1 MAKLELD
8 EGLVNQALSE
18 LDSATSELGSVDS
31 EISSAINAI
40 LSARGIEYVDTSSIQ
55 KATGLSEG
63 CNQLISNLKSGI
75 SERVEEIKKYNED
88 VDNTGILS
96 RIFSTIGLLGT
107 KLIEG
112 FAKGGEE
119 ILDGFAS
126 AAGFLVGFVSKDT
139 QDKIGEFVKKDHV
152 GDYFDG
158 LYKNELSGMVKAS
171 YAKEDGI
178 AAKVFEVI
186 GTAGAYTAALAVGGA
201 VTGTAMKTSL
211 AAGATVAG
219 IGGLGAGTEV
229 GLQSG
234 KTYNEAFAQ
243 GVKTGVISAGT
254 VVAVNYAIRGVAKAI
269 NHFKSGS
276 GASSVANAADDA
288 GRTASNMGDDAAKA
302 ASKGKTSAGAGAAD
316 DAANAADD
324 AAKAASSKGN
334 SGSSAAESS
343 TDDFVSKYNK
353 YKEAK
358 KLFKE
363 GKITKEEMD
372 AARAAMKNAHPDSN
386 INSSSSNAS
395 KAANT
400 ADDFMDDAAK
410 AASKGKAS
418 TGAGAADDAAKAASK
433 GKAST
438 GAGAADDAAKA
449 AGNMGDDAANAA
461 GKGAKSESQFRKS
474 GSSADTGNTSSNMG
488 SDSTGKGASPK

>member
-1 MAKLELD
+1 
-8 EGLVNQALSE
+8 
-18 LDSATSELGSVDS
+18 
-31 EISSAINAI
+31 
-40 LSARGIEYVDTSSIQ
+40 
-55 KATGLSEG
+55 
-63 CNQLISNLKSGI
+63 
-75 SERVEEIKKYNED
+75 
-88 VDNTGILS
+88 
-96 RIFSTIGLLGT
+96 
-107 KLIEG
+107 
-112 FAKGGEE
+112 
-119 ILDGFAS
+119 
-126 AAGFLVGFVSKDT
+126 
-139 QDKIGEFVKKDHV
+139 
-152 GDYFDG
+152 
-158 LYKNELSGMVKAS
+158 MVKAS

-276 GASSVANAADDA
+276 GASSVANAADDVANAADDA
-288 GRTASNMGDDAAKA
+288 GRTASNIGDDAAKA
-302 ASKGKTSAGAGAAD
+302 ASKGKASTGAG
-316 DAANAADD
+316 AADD

-334 SGSSAAESS
+334 SGSTAAESS

-363 GKITKEEMD
+363 GKIKKKKWMQQEL
-372 AARAAMKNAHPDSN
+372 
-386 INSSSSNAS
+386 
-395 KAANT
+395 
-400 ADDFMDDAAK
+400 
-410 AASKGKAS
+410 
-418 TGAGAADDAAKAASK
+418 
-433 GKAST
+433 
-438 GAGAADDAAKA
+438 
-449 AGNMGDDAANAA
+449 
-461 GKGAKSESQFRKS
+461 Q
-474 GSSADTGNTSSNMG
+474 
-488 SDSTGKGASPK
+488 

>member
-139 QDKIGEFVKKDHV
+139 QNKIGEFVKKDHV

-219 IGGLGAGTEV
+219 IGGVGAGTEV

-234 KTYNEAFAQ
+234 KTYNEAVAQ
-243 GVKTGVISAGT
+243 GVKTGVFSAGT

-276 GASSVANAADDA
+276 GASSVANAADDV
-288 GRTASNMGDDAAKA
+288 
-302 ASKGKTSAGAGAAD
+302 
-316 DAANAADD
+316 ANAADD
-324 AAKAASSKGN
+324 AAK
-334 SGSSAAESS
+334 
-343 TDDFVSKYNK
+343 V
-353 YKEAK
+353 
-358 KLFKE
+358 
-363 GKITKEEMD
+363 
-372 AARAAMKNAHPDSN
+372 
-386 INSSSSNAS
+386 
-395 KAANT
+395 
-400 ADDFMDDAAK
+400 
-410 AASKGKAS
+410 ASKGKAS
-418 TGAGAADDAAKAASK
+418 A
-433 GKAST
+433 

-449 AGNMGDDAANAA
+449 AGNM
-461 GKGAKSESQFRKS
+461 
-474 GSSADTGNTSSNMG
+474 
-488 SDSTGKGASPK
+488 

>member
-276 GASSVANAADDA
+276 GASSVANAADDVANAADDA
-288 GRTASNMGDDAAKA
+288 GRTASNMGDDAAKAASKGKASTGAGAADDAAKA

-334 SGSSAAESS
+334 SGSTAAESS

-358 KLFKE
+358 KTF
-363 GKITKEEMD
+363 
-372 AARAAMKNAHPDSN
+372 
-386 INSSSSNAS
+386 
-395 KAANT
+395 
-400 ADDFMDDAAK
+400 
-410 AASKGKAS
+410 
-418 TGAGAADDAAKAASK
+418 
-433 GKAST
+433 
-438 GAGAADDAAKA
+438 
-449 AGNMGDDAANAA
+449 
-461 GKGAKSESQFRKS
+461 
-474 GSSADTGNTSSNMG
+474 
-488 SDSTGKGASPK
+488 